1 MLVIFLRIKYRME
14 FEPHRQLRRNVIKN
28 ALKASVVGPLTSKY
42 EVCAVRSLCVNDV
55 LKEKTWIT
63 RRLLES
69 LLEENPYVV
78 CFFSC
83 ITALSGRNHGK
94 KNRQSNKDSSNSEDE
109 TIAEQ
114 IFCQEYLSGL
124 YLTNQNLDCLHLRS
138 IFPRI
143 L

>member
-42 EVCAVRSLCVNDV
+42 EVCAVRSLCVNGV

-114 IFCQEYLSGL
+114 IFCPGISLWIVF
-124 YLTNQNLDCLHLRS
+124 N
-138 IFPRI
+138 
-143 L
+143 